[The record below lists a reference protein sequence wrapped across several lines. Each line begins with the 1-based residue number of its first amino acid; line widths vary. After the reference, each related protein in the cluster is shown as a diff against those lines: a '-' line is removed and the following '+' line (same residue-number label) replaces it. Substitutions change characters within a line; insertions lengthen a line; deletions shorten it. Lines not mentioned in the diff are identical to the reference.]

1 LLEESAL
8 TRLQSSDVTA
18 VAAGLAVR
26 ESGLRRMTGRGL
38 LGIGC
43 HAAGLDED
51 RVRKA
56 VAGLTAAVVPV
67 TSGQGMIP
75 GFCGAVRSVLGH
87 IGLSAFVSRR
97 ADASGILEAF
107 EAGVD
112 LVFFA
117 DDRRF
122 VALNLP
128 LYSVVDNAEATG
140 RGFAAGL
147 DLMAG
152 GVDGRAVLVLGCGP
166 VGRGAA
172 LELQRRGASVSV
184 CDRSRRRSR
193 ELAGA
198 LAAAGRGGRV
208 VESLS
213 DCRGKFRLWLEA
225 TSSAGVIDADLLGD
239 DSLVAAP
246 GMPLGLTPPAAARMA
261 GRLLHDPLEL
271 GTVTMAVLALGLK
284 PAGAAPSPG
293 RAEGG
298 G

>member
-1 LLEESAL
+1 
-8 TRLQSSDVTA
+8 
-18 VAAGLAVR
+18 
-26 ESGLRRMTGRGL
+26 MTGRGL
-38 LGIGC
+38 LGVAC

-51 RVRKA
+51 RVCKA
-56 VAGLTAAVVPV
+56 VSGMTAAVVPV
-67 TSGQGMIP
+67 TSGQGLIT
-75 GFCGAVRSVLGH
+75 GFCGAVRSILDH

-107 EAGVD
+107 QARVD

-128 LYSVVDNAEATG
+128 QSSVVDNAEATG

-152 GVDGRAVLVLGCGP
+152 GVKGRAVLVLGCGP

-172 LELQRRGASVSV
+172 LELQRRGARVSV
-184 CDRSRRRSR
+184 CDRRHRRSR

-198 LAAAGRGGRV
+198 LAAGGGQGGQV

-225 TSSAGVIDADLLGD
+225 TSSAGVIDADLLEDG
-239 DSLVAAP
+239 SLIAAP
-246 GMPLGLTPPAAARMA
+246 GMPLGLTAAAAARAA

-271 GTVTMAVLALGLK
+271 GTVTMAVLALGPK
-284 PAGAAPSPG
+284 QTGGTTSPG
-293 RAEGG
+293 RLETVG
-298 G
+298 